1 MIIHIKI
8 MRTLIFSAF
17 FLMTGCGW
25 LLGDDGVFRD
35 KSGDYKTTP
44 EFDVMEVP
52 SGKDSHNFS
61 ENYPVAK
68 VNDSLTNLSDSGA
81 PRPMPMTANA
91 AEDIV
96 RIQKLADEQWALIEA
111 SPGKLWPKVRA
122 FLIAAN
128 LPLNRIDA
136 RSGIMETDWLKIQE
150 EELLSRFQF
159 RIDRGV
165 QKESSELHIL
175 QMNQSDV
182 SNWPT
187 KSDDFEQET
196 QMLKDIAQYI
206 ANSNETDSVSMIA
219 DSSISSAGRINLQ
232 EDSNGRFFLS
242 LRLPF
247 NRSWA
252 SLERALER
260 SLFEITD
267 RNRSEGTYYVT
278 YLGPKNEEDGWF
290 DWLWGEEEGH
300 PLAGKK
306 FLLNVITKSESEVS
320 ISIVEAEE
328 DSTFDRRQEQT
339 LLSLL
344 KGNIT

>member
-8 MRTLIFSAF
+8 LRTLMLSAF
-17 FLMTGCGW
+17 FLMPGCGW

-44 EFDVMEVP
+44 EFDVMKVP
-52 SGKDSHNFS
+52 SGKDSYNFS

-68 VNDSLTNLSDSGA
+68 VSDSLTSFSDSGA

-91 AEDIV
+91 AEDVV

-136 RSGIMETDWLKIQE
+136 RSGIMETDWLKIQD

-175 QMNQSDV
+175 QMNQSNV

-219 DSSISSAGRINLQ
+219 DSSISSSGRINLQ

-242 LRLPF
+242 LKLPF

-267 RNRSEGTYYVT
+267 RNRSEGIYYVT
-278 YLGPKNEEDGWF
+278 YLGPKNEEEGWF

-306 FLLNVITKSESEVS
+306 FLLNVLTKSDGEVS

-328 DSTFDRRQEQT
+328 DPAFDRRQEQT